1 MEGGI
6 DSRFCQ
12 AVKTSILEVEV
23 CGRVLKPM
31 CLRHRL
37 ILQEIESPLIMP
49 DKVVSPQDLII
60 ASRILHTYDLK
71 EMLSVT
77 ATKDETDVFCKIFL
91 DNEEYRLQINK
102 MSEYMN
108 MQDNMPIMWDKKK
121 STASRG
127 VPVVLACVTN
137 LTRNGIG
144 YERAWTMPEAEAMWM
159 YLANVIADGG
169 EINIL
174 TQDDLDSMKRLE
186 SMGEKIKAAKEKRT
200 SRK

>member
-6 DSRFCQ
+6 DSRFNQ

-37 ILQEIESPLIMP
+37 ILQEIESPLLIP
-49 DKVVSPQDLII
+49 EKSVSPQDLIV
-60 ASRILHTYDLK
+60 AARILSTYDLK

-77 ATKDETDVFCKIFL
+77 ATKAEADVFFKLFL
-91 DNEEYRLQINK
+91 DNEEYKRQMDN

-108 MQDNMPIMWDKKK
+108 MQDNMPIMWDREKT
-121 STASRG
+121 SSSRG

-144 YERAWTMPEAEAMWM
+144 YETAWTMPEAEAMWM

-169 EINIL
+169 DINIL
-174 TQDDLDSMKRLE
+174 TQEDLDSMKRLE
-186 SMGEKIKAAKEKRT
+186 AMEEKIKAAKEKR
-200 SRK
+200 SRR

>member
-1 MEGGI
+1 MNSGI
-6 DSRFCQ
+6 DSRFNQ
-12 AVKTSILEVEV
+12 AVKTSILEMEV

-37 ILQEIESPLIMP
+37 ILQEIESPLIIP
-49 DKVVSPQDLII
+49 DKLVSPQDLII
-60 ASRILHTYDLK
+60 AARILSTYDLK

-77 ATKDETDVFCKIFL
+77 ASQAEADVFYRLFL
-91 DNEEYRLQINK
+91 DNEEYKRQMDK

-121 STASRG
+121 NSASRG
-127 VPVVLACVTN
+127 VPVVLACITN

-144 YERAWTMPEAEAMWM
+144 YEKAWTMPEAEAMWM

-169 EINIL
+169 DINIL
-174 TQDDLDSMKRLE
+174 TQEDIDSMKHLE
-186 SMGEKIKAAKEKRT
+186 AMEEKIKAAKEKR
-200 SRK
+200 SRR

>member
-6 DSRFCQ
+6 DSRFNQ

-37 ILQEIESPLIMP
+37 ILQEIESPLLIP

-60 ASRILHTYDLK
+60 AARILHTYDLK
-71 EMLSVT
+71 EMLAVT
-77 ATKDETDVFCKIFL
+77 ATKAEADVFYRLFL
-91 DNEEYRLQINK
+91 DNEEYRRQLEK

-121 STASRG
+121 NNASRG
-127 VPVVLACVTN
+127 VPLVLACVAN
-137 LTRNGIG
+137 LTRNGVG
-144 YERAWTMPEAEAMWM
+144 YEKAWTMPEAEAMWM

-169 EINIL
+169 DINIL

-186 SMGEKIKAAKEKRT
+186 SMEEKIKAAKEKRK
-200 SRK
+200 SR

>member
-1 MEGGI
+1 MDGGI
-6 DSRFCQ
+6 DSRFSH

-37 ILQEIESPLIMP
+37 VLQEIESPLIAS
-49 DKVVSPQDLII
+49 DKFVSPHDLII
-60 ASRILHTYDLK
+60 AARILHTYDLK
-71 EMLSVT
+71 EMLSIK
-77 ATKDETDVFCKIFL
+77 ANKSETDVFCKIFL
-91 DNEEYRLQINK
+91 SDEECKMQMDK

-108 MQDNMPIMWDKKK
+108 MQDNMPIMWDKKSK
-121 STASRG
+121 TASKG
-127 VPVVLACVTN
+127 VPLILACVTN

-144 YERAWTMPEAEAMWM
+144 YEQAWTMPEAEAMWM

-169 EINIL
+169 DINIL

-186 SMGEKIKAAKEKRT
+186 SMDEKVKAAKEKRN
-200 SRK
+200 RR

>member
-6 DSRFCQ
+6 DSRFNQ

-37 ILQEIESPLIMP
+37 ILQEIESPLLIP
-49 DKVVSPQDLII
+49 EKSVSPQDLIV
-60 ASRILHTYDLK
+60 AARILSTYDLK

-77 ATKDETDVFCKIFL
+77 ATKAEADVFFKLFL
-91 DNEEYRLQINK
+91 DNEEYKRQMDN

-108 MQDNMPIMWDKKK
+108 MQDNMPIMWDREKT
-121 STASRG
+121 SSSRG

-144 YERAWTMPEAEAMWM
+144 YEMAWTMPEAEAMWM

-169 EINIL
+169 DINIL
-174 TQDDLDSMKRLE
+174 TQEDLDSMKRLE
-186 SMGEKIKAAKEKRT
+186 AMEEKIKAAKEKR
-200 SRK
+200 SRR

>member
-6 DSRFCQ
+6 DSRFSQ

-37 ILQEIESPLIMP
+37 ILQEIESPLLIP
-49 DKVVSPQDLII
+49 DKLVSPKDLII
-60 ASRILHTYDLK
+60 AARILHTYDLK

-77 ATKDETDVFCKIFL
+77 ATQAEADVFYRLFL
-91 DNEEYRLQINK
+91 DNQEYKRQIDK

-108 MQDNMPIMWDKKK
+108 MQDNMPIVWDKKK
-121 STASRG
+121 NTSSRG

-144 YERAWTMPEAEAMWM
+144 YEKAWTMPESEAMWM

-169 EINIL
+169 DINIL
-174 TQDDLDSMKRLE
+174 TQEDLDSMKRLE
-186 SMGEKIKAAKEKRT
+186 SMDEKIKAAKEKR

>member
-6 DSRFCQ
+6 DSRFSH

-37 ILQEIESPLIMP
+37 VLQEIESPLIAS
-49 DKVVSPQDLII
+49 DKFVSPHDLII
-60 ASRILHTYDLK
+60 AARILHTYDLK
-71 EMLSVT
+71 EMLSIK
-77 ATKDETDVFCKIFL
+77 ANKSETDVFCKIFL
-91 DNEEYRLQINK
+91 SDEEYKMQMDK

-108 MQDNMPIMWDKKK
+108 MQDNMPIMWDKKSK
-121 STASRG
+121 TASKG
-127 VPVVLACVTN
+127 VPLILACVTN

-144 YERAWTMPEAEAMWM
+144 YEQAWTMPEAEAMWM

-169 EINIL
+169 DINIL

-186 SMGEKIKAAKEKRT
+186 SMDEKVKAAKEKRN
-200 SRK
+200 RR

>member
-1 MEGGI
+1 MTGGI
-6 DSRFCQ
+6 DLRYSQ

-37 ILQEIESPLIMP
+37 ILQELESPLLVP

-71 EMLSVT
+71 EMLAIKASQSE
-77 ATKDETDVFCKIFL
+77 ADVYLKIFL
-91 DNEEYRLQINK
+91 DNEEYKRQLDK
-102 MSEYMN
+102 MSDYMN

-121 STASRG
+121 NNASRG
-127 VPVVLACVTN
+127 VPLILACVAN

-169 EINIL
+169 DINIL
-174 TQDDLDSMKRLE
+174 TQEDLDSMKRLE
-186 SMGEKIKAAKEKRT
+186 AMEEKIKAAKENRKKR
-200 SRK
+200 

>member
-1 MEGGI
+1 MTGGI
-6 DSRFCQ
+6 DLRYSQ

-37 ILQEIESPLIMP
+37 ILQELESPLLVP

-71 EMLSVT
+71 EMLAIKASQSE
-77 ATKDETDVFCKIFL
+77 ADVYLKIFL
-91 DNEEYRLQINK
+91 DNEEYKRQLDK
-102 MSEYMN
+102 MSDYMN

-121 STASRG
+121 NNASRG
-127 VPVVLACVTN
+127 VPLVLACVAS

-144 YERAWTMPEAEAMWM
+144 YERAWTMPESEAMWM

-169 EINIL
+169 DINIL
-174 TQDDLDSMKRLE
+174 TQEDLDSMKRLE
-186 SMGEKIKAAKEKRT
+186 AMEEKIKSAKENRKKR
-200 SRK
+200 